1 MKTKIVFL
9 LVIVIGCV
17 AGGTVVFRYHALH
30 KPAPQTV
37 KAAQEGDAAGKNDQ
51 IHPTAAPGNARP
63 APVATPA
70 APEERTPPEATAGFS
85 TGDSRPQPVKG
96 GRQVSVNP
104 PPAPRRARTPAPAP
118 ADVLVP
124 EPMARQAL
132 CFVGADAEAEM
143 IWNWAINDPNLSRSA
158 RQNLIEDLNEDG
170 FSDPKRPG
178 VEDLPLIVSR
188 IALIEELAPYAMDE
202 ANFDAFAEA
211 YKDLVNM
218 YNRLTGN

>member
-9 LVIVIGCV
+9 LVVVIGCA
-17 AGGTVVFRYHALH
+17 AGGTAVFWYHALH

-37 KAAQEGDAAGKNDQ
+37 KAAQETNAAGKNDQ
-51 IHPTAAPGNARP
+51 THPT
-63 APVATPA
+63 A
-70 APEERTPPEATAGFS
+70 APEERTPPEAVAGFS
-85 TGDSRPQPVKG
+85 AGDTPPQPVKAD
-96 GRQVSVNP
+96 RQVGVNP
-104 PPAPRRARTPAPAP
+104 PPAPRPAKPPAPAP

-132 CFVGADAEAEM
+132 CFVGADAEAET
-143 IWNWAINDPNLSRSA
+143 IWNWAINDPNLSRNV
-158 RQNLIEDLNEDG
+158 RKNLIEDLNEDG